1 MDCKHA
7 TVDARYVTWLRCDDV
22 QKPAKMKK
30 TKASVRTMKR
40 RKKTKKMPVQETFGA
55 PKIFQ
60 KTIGL
65 NVSPQLTRNIGYQY
79 VIHISTM
86 AIVSLTVF

>member
-1 MDCKHA
+1 MQPL
-7 TVDARYVTWLRCDDV
+7 TPVMWTWLRFDDV

-30 TKASVRTMKR
+30 TKANVRKMNR
-40 RKKTKKMPVQETFGA
+40 RKKTKKMPVQATFGA

-65 NVSPQLTRNIGYQY
+65 NVSPQLTRKIGYQY